1 METELN
7 FNASFQKTGEIII
20 ETKSNK
26 EIEDV
31 ILWIYSED
39 GDHKIAEKR
48 LILMSSPDTIRLIN
62 LKGQI

>member
-39 GDHKIAEKR
+39 GDHKIAEKKIDTYEQFGYLS
-48 LILMSSPDTIRLIN
+48 LIHI
-62 LKGQI
+62 